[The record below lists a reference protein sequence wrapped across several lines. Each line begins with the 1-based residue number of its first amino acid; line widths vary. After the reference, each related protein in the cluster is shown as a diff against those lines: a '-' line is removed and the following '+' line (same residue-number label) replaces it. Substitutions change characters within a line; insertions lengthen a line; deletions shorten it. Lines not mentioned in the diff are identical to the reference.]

1 MIHNVFK
8 NNIFKN
14 DIRNINNISL
24 IMTLINHDKFIVY
37 TDGACRNNGKS
48 NALSSIGI
56 YFSNRNLKKID
67 NISEIVEGNN
77 HTNNIAE
84 LTAINKSLRIIKD
97 NDIRLP
103 VQLYTDSQYSIKTLT
118 KWYPN
123 WSEKDKKTKK
133 NIPLITDTYKLVC
146 DVKPELNY
154 VKAHTGLDDEH
165 SLGNAIADQ
174 LANDALDKF
183 DKNNQGILKYF
194 QYGMSK

>member
-1 MIHNVFK
+1 MHPSELSSKFPNKVALAMAETGETLTFK
-8 NNIFKN
+8 EWDDLSMRASQLFRSLGLERGDHVAILMEN
-14 DIRNINNISL
+14 DI
-24 IMTLINHDKFIVY
+24 K
-37 TDGACRNNGKS
+37 
-48 NALSSIGI
+48 
-56 YFSNRNLKKID
+56 
-67 NISEIVEGNN
+67 
-77 HTNNIAE
+77 
-84 LTAINKSLRIIKD
+84 
-97 NDIRLP
+97 LP
-103 VQLYTDSQYSIKTLT
+103 IQLYTDSQYSIKTLT
-118 KWYPN
+118 KWFPN

-194 QYGMSK
+194 QYQ

>member
-1 MIHNVFK
+1 MIHNIFK
-8 NNIFKN
+8 KNIFKN
-14 DIRNINNISL
+14 DIKNINNISL
-24 IMTLINHDKFIVY
+24 IMTLINYDKFVVY

-56 YFSNRNLKKID
+56 YFSNRNLKRID
-67 NISEIVEGNN
+67 SVSEIVEGYN

-84 LTAINKSLRIIKD
+84 LTAINKSLRIIKE

-103 VQLYTDSQYSIKTLT
+103 VKLYTDSQYSIKTLT

-133 NIPLITDTYKLVC
+133 NIPLITDTYNLIC
-146 DVKPELNY
+146 DIKPELNY
-154 VKAHTGLDDEH
+154 IKAHTGNGDEH

-183 DKNNQGILKYF
+183 EKNNKGILKYF
-194 QYGMSK
+194 Q

>member
-1 MIHNVFK
+1 MLK
-8 NNIFKN
+8 NNIKSN
-14 DIRNINNISL
+14 YKITINMTNIYY
-24 IMTLINHDKFIVY
+24 DKFIVY

-67 NISEIVEGNN
+67 SVSEVLKMNN

-84 LTAINKSLRIIKD
+84 LTAINKSLRIIKE
-97 NDIRLP
+97 NDIKLP
-103 VQLYTDSQYSIKTLT
+103 IQLYTDSQYSIKTLT

-133 NIPLITDTYKLVC
+133 NVPLITDTYNLIC
-146 DVKPELNY
+146 DIKPELNY
-154 VKAHTGLDDEH
+154 VKAHTGNGDEH

-183 DKNNQGILKYF
+183 EKNNKGILKYF
-194 QYGMSK
+194 Q

>member
-8 NNIFKN
+8 KNIFKN
-14 DIRNINNISL
+14 DIKNINNISL
-24 IMTLINHDKFIVY
+24 IMTLINYDKFVVY

-48 NALSSIGI
+48 NSLSSIGI

-67 NISEIVEGNN
+67 NVSEIVKGHN

-84 LTAINKSLRIIKD
+84 LTAINKSLRIIKE
-97 NDIRLP
+97 NDIKLP
-103 VQLYTDSQYSIKTLT
+103 IQLYTDSQYSIKTLT
-118 KWYPN
+118 KWFPN

-133 NIPLITDTYKLVC
+133 NIPLITDTYNLVC
-146 DVKPELNY
+146 DVKPELKY
-154 VKAHTGLDDEH
+154 VKAHTGNGDEH

-183 DKNNQGILKYF
+183 DKNDKGILKYF
-194 QYGMSK
+194 QYQ

>member
-1 MIHNVFK
+1 MIHNIFK
-8 NNIFKN
+8 KNIFKN
-14 DIRNINNISL
+14 DIKNINNISL
-24 IMTLINHDKFIVY
+24 IMTLINYDKFVVY

-56 YFSNRNLKKID
+56 YFSNRNLKRID
-67 NISEIVEGNN
+67 SVSEIVEGYN

-84 LTAINKSLRIIKD
+84 LTAINKSLRIIKE

-103 VQLYTDSQYSIKTLT
+103 VKLYTDSQYSIKTLT

-133 NIPLITDTYKLVC
+133 NIPLITDTYNLVC
-146 DVKPELNY
+146 DIKPELNY
-154 VKAHTGLDDEH
+154 VKAHTGNDDEH

-183 DKNNQGILKYF
+183 EKNNKGILKYF
-194 QYGMSK
+194 Q

>member
-24 IMTLINHDKFIVY
+24 IMTLINYDKFIVY

-67 NISEIVEGNN
+67 NVSEIVKGNN

-84 LTAINKSLRIIKD
+84 LTAINKSLRIIKE
-97 NDIRLP
+97 NDIKLP
-103 VQLYTDSQYSIKTLT
+103 IQLYTDSQYSIKTLT
-118 KWYPN
+118 KWFPN

-183 DKNNQGILKYF
+183 EKSNKGILKYF
-194 QYGMSK
+194 QYQ

>member
-8 NNIFKN
+8 KNIFKN
-14 DIRNINNISL
+14 DIKNINNISL
-24 IMTLINHDKFIVY
+24 IMTLINYDKFIVY

-56 YFSNRNLKKID
+56 YFSNRNLKKLD

-84 LTAINKSLRIIKD
+84 LTAINKSLRIIKE
-97 NDIRLP
+97 NDIKLP

-133 NIPLITDTYKLVC
+133 NIPLLTDTYNLVC
-146 DVKPELNY
+146 DIKPELNY
-154 VKAHTGLDDEH
+154 VKAHTNNGDEH

-183 DKNNQGILKYF
+183 EKNNKGILKYF
-194 QYGMSK
+194 Q

>member
-1 MIHNVFK
+1 MLK
-8 NNIFKN
+8 NNIKSN
-14 DIRNINNISL
+14 YKITVN
-24 IMTLINHDKFIVY
+24 MTTINHNKFVVY

-56 YFSNRNLKKID
+56 YFSNRNLKKI
-67 NISEIVEGNN
+67 NSVSEVLKMNN

-84 LTAINKSLRIIKD
+84 LTAINKSLRIIKE
-97 NDIRLP
+97 NDIKLP

-133 NIPLITDTYKLVC
+133 NILLITDTYNLIC
-146 DVKPELNY
+146 DIKPELNY
-154 VKAHTGLDDEH
+154 VKAHTGNGDEH

-183 DKNNQGILKYF
+183 EKNNKGILKHF
-194 QYGMSK
+194 Q